1 MLANDTDPIEVLEV
15 GLPVTFLRPLEPW
28 VLLKEQ
34 PKELRILKKVDV
46 CRSAKKKDPQ
56 NMYICIDVKP
66 VFFKANFL
74 I

>member
-34 PKELRILKKVDV
+34 PKELRILKKEE
-46 CRSAKKKDPQ
+46 CKKKDPQ
-56 NMYICIDVKP
+56 NMYSCIDVKP
-66 VFFKANFL
+66 VFVKRNFL